1 MKYIIDLPDNCSWV
15 QWVMTSDKDGHAY
28 FDFKSP
34 EDLTTLDKELSEAY
48 QKGLDEAWANVGE
61 CEDRVAKQAYQK
73 GLGDAWK
80 TIIKIAKM
88 PDGERGKV
96 FGETW
101 ISNILNGNSLA
112 EITEKLKAHEQQ
124 KTNAEIKVGDEVKNT
139 LELMNNAVAY
149 FIEPTNNEYY
159 RVLRY
164 VNGKIDIVAWHRE
177 NCVRTGG
184 HSYAVERM
192 VGVMKGEQSCSSCEY
207 SNDPDGVRCR
217 DCCGY
222 DKFEPKGSED

>member
-1 MKYIIDLPDNCSWV
+1 MSKYVIEIEDEPFGRNDDPVIPHGMYELYRAKGFNALV
-15 QWVMTSDKDGHAY
+15 FDKHGLD
-28 FDFKSP
+28 K
-34 EDLTTLDKELSEAY
+34 LTTLDKELSEAY

-124 KTNAEIKVGDEVKNT
+124 KTNAEIKVGDEV
-139 LELMNNAVAY
+139 MSNNAISDHTGVVLALSPGENSAKVLENDGSMAWVAVNVLIKTGRH
-149 FIEPTNNEYY
+149 FNFLTPLLNE
-159 RVLRY
+159 
-164 VNGKIDIVAWHRE
+164 
-177 NCVRTGG
+177 
-184 HSYAVERM
+184 
-192 VGVMKGEQSCSSCEY
+192 MKEGAE
-207 SNDPDGVRCR
+207 
-217 DCCGY
+217 
-222 DKFEPKGSED
+222 